1 VRAIA
6 VIPARGGSSRIPR
19 KNIRILD
26 DRPVLGHTIK
36 ILEETGLFED
46 VFVSTDDLQIKS
58 IAEEYGAIVPFIRPS
73 ILAQNDASTLSVVSH
88 ALGELGIDDDVFVL
102 CIYPVN
108 PLVLPEVI
116 KICHKILLERAHA
129 NYVTTIV
136 RYGFPIQRALTRKSE
151 FVYMIDPKN
160 MFVNSQDL
168 TASFHETGQFWWG
181 KSSTWKAQIGMQV
194 GLLGVEVPEILQ
206 QDVDNEVDW
215 EIMELKYNWLKTNLD
230 LKQLI
235 SRIRSL
241 DSNTIYFS

>member
-88 ALGELGIDDDVFVL
+88 ALGVLGIDVDVFVL
-102 CIYPVN
+102 
-108 PLVLPEVI
+108 
-116 KICHKILLERAHA
+116 
-129 NYVTTIV
+129 
-136 RYGFPIQRALTRKSE
+136 
-151 FVYMIDPKN
+151 
-160 MFVNSQDL
+160 
-168 TASFHETGQFWWG
+168 
-181 KSSTWKAQIGMQV
+181 
-194 GLLGVEVPEILQ
+194 
-206 QDVDNEVDW
+206 
-215 EIMELKYNWLKTNLD
+215 
-230 LKQLI
+230 
-235 SRIRSL
+235 
-241 DSNTIYFS
+241 